1 MTFRGSM
8 RALVAAIISIVKS
21 SMPLKY
27 MLHSKGKDQNCRI
40 GKCKAQVV
48 ATTLTYSIKS
58 YIMCNIPH
66 GHLS

>member
-1 MTFRGSM
+1 M
-8 RALVAAIISIVKS
+8 RALVAAIISIVKN

-27 MLHSKGKDQNCRI
+27 MLYSKGKDQSCGI

-58 YIMCNIPH
+58 
-66 GHLS
+66 

>member
-1 MTFRGSM
+1 MAFSGSM

-27 MLHSKGKDQNCRI
+27 MLHSKGKDQNCGI

-48 ATTLTYSIKS
+48 AT
-58 YIMCNIPH
+58 IPP
-66 GHLS
+66 